1 MAIKHSEEWERYK
14 LHGDQTAR
22 AELIR
27 EYVPLVHYVVN
38 RMSLKL
44 PRTLDKGDLIAAGT
58 LGMIAAVGAF
68 DLERGVEFSTF
79 GVPRIRGA
87 VLDELR
93 SQDWVP
99 RTARRRAAQINAV
112 MDACRDDGGLPDL
125 DKVAERVKMQKARLL
140 QLLARLRPASFIPLE
155 GADAEDSEGDM
166 SVSQVLKDERVEGPQ
181 GRAELAEQCR
191 VLRSALEMLPEPQRS
206 LIWEHYFKNREQKDI
221 AKELRVSR
229 SRVSQIHSSALI
241 NLRKRLEA
249 LGAA

>member
-1 MAIKHSEEWERYK
+1 MAIKHSEKWERYK

-27 EYVPLVHYVVN
+27 EYVPLVRYVVN

-44 PRTLDKGDLIAAGT
+44 PRTLDKSDLVAAGT
-58 LGMIAAVGAF
+58 LGMIGAVGAF
-68 DLERGVEFSTF
+68 DLDRGVEFSTF
-79 GVPRIRGA
+79 AVPRIRGA
-87 VLDELR
+87 ILDELR

-112 MDACRDDGGLPDL
+112 MNTCRDDGGLADL
-125 DKVAERVKMQKARLL
+125 DRVAERVKMQKARLL
-140 QLLARLRPASFIPLE
+140 QLLAHLRPASFVPLE
-155 GADAEDSEGDM
+155 RADAEDSEDGM
-166 SVSQVLKDERVEGPQ
+166 SVSQILKDERAEDPRRRV
-181 GRAELAEQCR
+181 ELAEQCR

-206 LIWEHYFKNREQKDI
+206 LICQHYFKNREQKDI

-229 SRVSQIHSSALI
+229 SRVSQIHTSALI